1 MSLNNNSHPSTDKK
15 SGHLEKVNSDFS
27 PETETEEVTGVL
39 EILPDFGFLRRKGF
53 GSSRE
58 DVYIS
63 SSQVRRFELR
73 QGDVVKGIARP
84 PKEGE
89 KYWGLLRVDEVNG
102 LEAERSRQRPRFEDL
117 TPIFPREKIVLET
130 KPEIIS
136 TRLLDLVAPIGRGQR
151 GLIVSPPKA
160 GKTWLM
166 KDIANGLTTNYDDID
181 LMVVLIGERPEEV
194 TDMERSVQGEV
205 IASNFD
211 EPPEEQVRVADLALD
226 KAKRAVEMGRDV
238 FMLVDSITRL
248 ARAHN
253 LNVPP
258 SGRTLSG
265 GFDPAAL
272 YPPKRFFGAARNLE
286 DGGSLTIIATALV
299 DTGSRMDDLIYEEFK
314 GTGNMEIHLDRRL
327 ANRRVWPA
335 IDVLR
340 SGTRREELL
349 FSEEELKQVWRMHKM
364 LDVLNS
370 NKPEFQQGIEAT
382 QLLIQRIKKTKTNK
396 EFLETL
402 HEEIE

>member
-1 MSLNNNSHPSTDKK
+1 MLNNSSPGGNSNDGLDLK
-15 SGHLEKVNSDFS
+15 EVNADFS
-27 PETETEEVTGVL
+27 PQTEVEELSGVL
-39 EILPDFGFLRRKGF
+39 EILPDFGFLRRQNF
-53 GSSRE
+53 GPFNN

-63 SSQVRRFELR
+63 LSQVRKFKLR
-73 QGDVVKGIARP
+73 EGDVVTGVARP

-89 KYWGLLRVDEVNG
+89 KYWGLLRVDKVNG
-102 LEAERSRQRPRFEDL
+102 MQPLEMVNRPCFSHFV
-117 TPIFPREKIVLET
+117 PIFPEEKVKLET
-130 KPEIIS
+130 KSDILS

-151 GLIVSPPKA
+151 GMIVSPPKA

-166 KDIANGLTTNYDDID
+166 KDIANGITANYDDLD

-194 TDMERSVQGEV
+194 TDMRRSVDGEV
-205 IASNFD
+205 VASNFD
-211 EPPEEQVRVADLALD
+211 EPPEEQVRVASLALE
-226 KAKRAVEMGRDV
+226 KAKRMVERGADV

-253 LNVPP
+253 LNIPP

-314 GTGNMEIHLDRRL
+314 GTGNMEVHLDRQL
-327 ANRRVWPA
+327 ADRRVYPS

-340 SGTRREELL
+340 SGTRQEHLL
-349 FSEEELKQVWRMHKM
+349 FSKADLAQIWKM
-364 LDVLNS
+364 RKLVDVLVS
-370 NKPEFQQGIEAT
+370 GRPDYQRTTEAT
-382 QLLIQRIKKTKTNK
+382 CSLLGRLKKTKNNK

-402 HEEIE
+402 HEKK